1 MDQQV
6 HKVRQEPHQQDRKV
20 LKDLRVVKVPQVL
33 QDHKVLKDL

>member
-6 HKVRQEPHQQDRKV
+6 HKVRQEPHQQDHKGLKDQVEDKV
-20 LKDLRVVKVPQVL
+20 LQAL